1 VLSAIQDE
9 RAQDLKRKEMNAL
22 SCNMSI
28 SDGTNGIKKR
38 SMELE
43 AWMVTGNFT

>member
-22 SCNMSI
+22 SCNMSV
-28 SDGTNGIKKR
+28 SDGTNGIKER
-38 SMELE
+38 LMELE